1 MGRGGGG
8 AVDWFLTTWRMFL
21 KFELPRS
28 ATTSCKNVE
37 TLRRKNDLS
46 CFKSL
51 LVTRL
56 RDIIM
61 ISLLPP
67 IQSCSLKWA
76 LSCTATNFYKGRRR
90 DHKHK
95 IMDRPFTP
103 KYGTMCQV
111 IYQTWDAVFHVLLQ
125 LVVAWVAWFSY
136 LSVQCNQGHLKRFF
150 CCSCFSLRFFHH
162 NFTWF
167 LWGISLFTS
176 MANKFKILF

>member
-1 MGRGGGG
+1 M
-8 AVDWFLTTWRMFL
+8 LL

-51 LVTRL
+51 LVTCL

-67 IQSCSLKWA
+67 IQSCSSKFWA
-76 LSCTATNFYKGRRR
+76 WSCIASNFDKGRRG

-95 IMDRPFTP
+95 IMDRPFKP
-103 KYGTMCQV
+103 KYGTV
-111 IYQTWDAVFHVLLQ
+111 SLVLLQ

-136 LSVQCNQGHLKRFF
+136 LSVQCNQGHFKRFC
-150 CCSCFSLRFFHH
+150 CCSGFPLWFFHH

-167 LWGISLFTS
+167 LWGVSLFTS
-176 MANKFKILF
+176 MANKFEILF

>member
-1 MGRGGGG
+1 ML
-8 AVDWFLTTWRMFL
+8 LT
-21 KFELPRS
+21 FELPRS

-37 TLRRKNDLS
+37 KLRRKTDLS
-46 CFKSL
+46 SFKSL
-51 LVTRL
+51 LVTGL

-67 IQSCSLKWA
+67 IQSTFLKWA
-76 LSCTATNFYKGRRR
+76 LSCTATNLYKGRRMR

-111 IYQTWDAVFHVLLQ
+111 LLQ
-125 LVVAWVAWFSY
+125 VVVAWVARFSY
-136 LSVQCNQGHLKRFF
+136 LFAQCNQGHFKRFC
-150 CCSCFSLRFFHH
+150 CCSCFPLWFFHH